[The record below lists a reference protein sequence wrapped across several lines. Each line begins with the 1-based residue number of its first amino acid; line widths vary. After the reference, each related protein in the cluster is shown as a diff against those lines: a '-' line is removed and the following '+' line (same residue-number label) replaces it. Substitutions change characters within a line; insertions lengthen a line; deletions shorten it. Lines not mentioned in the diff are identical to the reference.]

1 MQQLKSYIHQLEGK
15 ESAQQLEIEHLK
27 SKGME
32 MDKYIRQLNVQ
43 VEKLQ
48 AHQQTKSSSSSSKA
62 IKLDATETSAA
73 DDVVVLQNG
82 SISRGISSK
91 AVAMPTSC
99 GELSLYGYTLPGF
112 YMVKGSSNTVNTIF
126 CDFSLGFGNPGNSIS
141 NVFFDSIELNC
152 FYYDY
157 LQATRL

>member
-1 MQQLKSYIHQLEGK
+1 MQQLKSYIHQLEAK

-48 AHQQTKSSSSSSKA
+48 AHQQTKSSNA

-73 DDVVVLQNG
+73 DDVVVLRNG
-82 SISRGISSK
+82 SSK

-112 YMVKGSSNTVNTIF
+112 YMVKGSSNTVNTVF
-126 CDFSLGFGNPGNSIS
+126 CDFSVGFGNSGNS
-141 NVFFDSIELNC
+141 
-152 FYYDY
+152 
-157 LQATRL
+157 T